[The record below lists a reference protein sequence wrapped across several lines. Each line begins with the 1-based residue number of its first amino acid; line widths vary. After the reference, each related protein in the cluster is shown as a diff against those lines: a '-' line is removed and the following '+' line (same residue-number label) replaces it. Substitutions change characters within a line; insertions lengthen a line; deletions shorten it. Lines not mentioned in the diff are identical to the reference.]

1 MTSRIKHFL
10 IADDDAD
17 DRYLFQNAITE
28 MNQEITLTLASDC
41 DELLNLLNE
50 FPAPDAILLDIN
62 MHPKS
67 GKVCLQEIRRRP
79 DLDEVPVVM
88 LTTSSNERDIQ
99 DCYSKGATDYF
110 IKPNTYQELQVLIKT
125 LCNMGN

>member
-1 MTSRIKHFL
+1 MSTRIKHFL

-28 MNQEITLTLASDC
+28 MNQEISLTLASDC
-41 DELLNLLNE
+41 DELLTLLDK

-67 GKVCLQEIRRRP
+67 GKVCLKEVRSRP
-79 DLDEVPVVM
+79 ELDDVPVVM
-88 LTTSSNERDIQ
+88 LTTSSDESDIN
-99 DCYSKGATDYF
+99 DCLSNGATDYF
-110 IKPNTYQELQVLIKT
+110 VKPNTYQELQGLIKT
-125 LCNMGN
+125 LCNMGS